1 MAFLLFQRTKTM
13 NPRRFEFEAGAAP
26 VKRPTRRQDEA
37 VQAASR
43 AAADV
48 KRDDPQADQ
57 QIEEPGYGHGV

>member
-1 MAFLLFQRTKTM
+1 M

-26 VKRPTRRQDEA
+26 VKRPTRRQDET
-37 VQAASR
+37 VQAAPR
-43 AAADV
+43 AGADV